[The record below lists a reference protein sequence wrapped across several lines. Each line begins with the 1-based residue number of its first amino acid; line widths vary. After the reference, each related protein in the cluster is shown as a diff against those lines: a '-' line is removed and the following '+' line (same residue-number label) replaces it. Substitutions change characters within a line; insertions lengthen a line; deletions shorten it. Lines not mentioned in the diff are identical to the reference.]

1 MTCELTV
8 HEGRDHNLVT
18 DMRDAGELDALLRR
32 IAAGD
37 DDEGGGA
44 AIPEEFRGFEDC
56 PDF

>member
-1 MTCELTV
+1 MCEALLAAGADRAALGD
-8 HEGRDHNLVT
+8 ELE
-18 DMRDAGELDALLRR
+18 GELDALLRR
-32 IAAGD
+32 IAAG

>member
-1 MTCELTV
+1 
-8 HEGRDHNLVT
+8 
-18 DMRDAGELDALLRR
+18 MRDAGELDELLRR

-37 DDEGGGA
+37 DEGGGGA